1 MVALHARTAGEP
13 APNPAVSLARLRR
26 FAGKEKLEQPKT
38 YRAALTG
45 VLAVLQQET
54 GLIQLQDLPTIIIPD
69 LHSRRSMLIDI
80 LCHRLE
86 HGPYAGRQLFDL
98 LRAALINIVCVGDI
112 VHSEERSDWV
122 INENGDWTPELLQK
136 EMIRSLGAATLV
148 MYLKM
153 QYSAHFHCLRGNHD
167 DITGELTKD
176 FRKFVGL
183 KFEHG
188 DLVFEH
194 GRPVVTANE
203 GESIITRNW
212 ILKRGRGWGL
222 AFLDLWGQFD
232 RALPVFAQGSN
243 FVVSH
248 YLPGRA
254 LSKEEIAD
262 KNRSRDATMQLTS
275 LDEKSV
281 QQEAMDQTLENLGL
295 QESVLYW
302 FHGHRNVSSA
312 INEGKY
318 AIGPGGRTV
327 RLNNPKNH
335 VFAYVP
341 GPLDQRLFDPTIDV
355 YIKKPAEP
363 AFHTS
368 LHSDER
374 EASFSSE

>member
-1 MVALHARTAGEP
+1 MESLHIESTGKVAS
-13 APNPAVSLARLRR
+13 NPASSLARLRR
-26 FAGKEKLEQPKT
+26 FASKEKLEQPKT
-38 YRAALTG
+38 YRTALTG

-54 GLIQLQDLPTIIIPD
+54 GLVQLQDLPTIIIPD
-69 LHSRRSMLIDI
+69 LHSRRGMLIDI
-80 LCHRLE
+80 LSHRLTDG
-86 HGPYAGRQLFDL
+86 HYAGGQLFEL
-98 LRAALINIVCVGDI
+98 LHAGLINIVCVGDI

-122 INENGDWTPELLQK
+122 INENGDWTPELLAK
-136 EMIRSLGAATLV
+136 EMIHSLGAAMLI

-167 DITGELTKD
+167 DIAGELAKD

-183 KFEHG
+183 KFENG
-188 DLVFEH
+188 ELVFEN
-194 GRPVVTANE
+194 GRPVITSNE

-212 ILKRGRGWGL
+212 ILKRGKGWGP

-254 LSKEEIAD
+254 LSKEEIED
-262 KNRSRDATMQLTS
+262 KNRSREATRQLTS

-281 QQEAMDQTLENLGL
+281 QQEAIDQTLENLGL
-295 QESVLYW
+295 KESALYW
-302 FHGHRNVSSA
+302 FHGHRIVPTTL
-312 INEGKY
+312 NEGKY
-318 AIGPGGRTV
+318 AIGSDGRTV

-341 GPLDQRLFDPTIDV
+341 GPVDRRQFDPTTDV
-355 YIKKPAEP
+355 YIKRPVEQT
-363 AFHTS
+363 FHTS
-368 LHSDER
+368 LHSDEK
-374 EASFSSE
+374 AYP